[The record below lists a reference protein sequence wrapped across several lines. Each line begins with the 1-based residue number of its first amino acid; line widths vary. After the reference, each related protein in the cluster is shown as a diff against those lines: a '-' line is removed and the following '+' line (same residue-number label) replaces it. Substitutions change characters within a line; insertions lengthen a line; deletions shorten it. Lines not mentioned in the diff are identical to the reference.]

1 MLPVTAASKFC
12 DSLAPLGL
20 GRRPIQFP
28 NHIFGSKFLWNHWT
42 ITWFKFNQFC
52 ISARKCTK
60 FSTCI
65 TFQLNLI
72 WAHLEAF
79 LGLIHKIWSNY
90 VKNLFSILNTQG
102 WVLYI
107 KYIYF
112 LRLFCIWTFCL
123 YFVSGILY
131 SWPGHLQIAGNRSAH
146 GARSI
151 NLSLSFL
158 ANWLQRNNEA
168 KTFQY
173 LICSIL
179 AKRLLQKNLNLVI
192 FDLLRKIPT
201 HSHKKTSQV
210 SDRVINWS
218 VKYLTIFFY
227 ICFYKNKKDKQ
238 QFKHRKVSLTNKIQL
253 VWFQRFGKS
262 RGFWGESVPVRPVL
276 LSILFKASPI
286 QHKYNTNAP

>member
-1 MLPVTAASKFC
+1 MKSILTRFLHFQIIGVLKWELGQPSKE
-12 DSLAPLGL
+12 
-20 GRRPIQFP
+20 IQFSQV
-28 NHIFGSKFLWNHWT
+28 FT
-42 ITWFKFNQFC
+42 IHFRVILEIRTWLKFNQFC

-90 VKNLFSILNTQG
+90 VRNLFSILIAQG
-102 WVLYI
+102 RVI
-107 KYIYF
+107 SMKYICF

-201 HSHKKTSQV
+201 HSHKMTS
-210 SDRVINWS
+210 
-218 VKYLTIFFY
+218 
-227 ICFYKNKKDKQ
+227 
-238 QFKHRKVSLTNKIQL
+238 
-253 VWFQRFGKS
+253 
-262 RGFWGESVPVRPVL
+262 
-276 LSILFKASPI
+276 
-286 QHKYNTNAP
+286 